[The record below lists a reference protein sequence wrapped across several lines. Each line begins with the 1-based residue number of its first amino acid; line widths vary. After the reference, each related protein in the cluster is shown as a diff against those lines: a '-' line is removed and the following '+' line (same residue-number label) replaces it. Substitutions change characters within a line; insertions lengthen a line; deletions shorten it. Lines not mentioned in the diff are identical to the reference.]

1 MALVPFDD
9 RDGSIWFDGHFVP
22 WREAKIHVLTH
33 GLHYGSC
40 VFEGQRVYNGQVF
53 ELERHTERLFR
64 SAELL
69 DMRIPYTPAQ
79 VSQACRETAA
89 ASGLA
94 DAYMRPFAWRG
105 SEQIGVS
112 APLATIH
119 LAIAVWAWP
128 SYFAPEEKARGIRL
142 THAKYRRPAPDTAPW
157 EAKAAG
163 LYMIATLSKHAA
175 EAAGYADALM
185 LDWRGLVAEATG
197 ANVFFVRD
205 GVIHTPLPDCFL
217 NGITRQ
223 TVVDMARERQIQV
236 VERHIRP
243 EELGD
248 FTECFLTGSAAEV
261 TPVSEIGDLR
271 FIPGPLSLGLME
283 AYAAQVRAAVA

>member
-9 RDGSIWFDGHFVP
+9 RDGFIWFDGHFVP

-40 VFEGQRVYNGQVF
+40 VFEGQRIYNGRVF
-53 ELERHTERLFR
+53 RLEDHTARLFR

-69 DMRIPYTPAQ
+69 DMRIPYTPDEVNA
-79 VSQACRETAA
+79 ACREAA
-89 ASGLA
+89 QKSGLSE
-94 DAYMRPFAWRG
+94 AYMRPFVWRG

-128 SYFAPEEKARGIRL
+128 SYFDVEQKKRGIRL
-142 THAKYRRPAPDTAPW
+142 THATWRRPAPDTAPF

-185 LDWRGLVAEATG
+185 LDYRGLVAEATG
-197 ANVFFVRD
+197 ANVFFVAD
-205 GVIHTPLPDCFL
+205 GAIHTPAPDCFL

-223 TVVDMARERQIQV
+223 TVIAMARERGIEV

-248 FTECFLTGSAAEV
+248 FSECFLTGSAAEV
-261 TPVSEIGDLR
+261 TPVAEIGEHR
-271 FIPGPLSLGLME
+271 YTPGALSLGLME
-283 AYAAQVRAAVA
+283 AYGERVRAG

>member
-9 RDGSIWFDGHFVP
+9 RDGFIWFDGHFVP
-22 WREAKIHVLTH
+22 WREANIHVLTH

-40 VFEGQRVYNGQVF
+40 VFEGQRIYNGRVF
-53 ELERHTERLFR
+53 RLEDHTARLFR

-69 DMRIPYTPAQ
+69 DMRIPFTPDEVNA
-79 VSQACRETAA
+79 ACREAA
-89 ASGLA
+89 QKSGLA
-94 DAYMRPFAWRG
+94 DAYMRPFVWRG

-128 SYFAPEEKARGIRL
+128 SYFDAEQKKRGIRL
-142 THAKYRRPAPDTAPW
+142 THAPWRRPAPDTAPF

-185 LDWRGLVAEATG
+185 LDYRGLVAEATG
-197 ANVFFVRD
+197 ANVFFVAD
-205 GVIHTPLPDCFL
+205 GAIHTPAPDCFL
-217 NGITRQ
+217 NGLTRQ
-223 TVVDMARERQIQV
+223 TVIAMARERGLEV

-243 EELGD
+243 EELAD
-248 FTECFLTGSAAEV
+248 FSECFLTGSAAEV
-261 TPVSEIGDLR
+261 TPVAEIGAHR
-271 FIPGPLSLGLME
+271 YAPGALSLGLME
-283 AYAAQVRAAVA
+283 AYGARVRGG